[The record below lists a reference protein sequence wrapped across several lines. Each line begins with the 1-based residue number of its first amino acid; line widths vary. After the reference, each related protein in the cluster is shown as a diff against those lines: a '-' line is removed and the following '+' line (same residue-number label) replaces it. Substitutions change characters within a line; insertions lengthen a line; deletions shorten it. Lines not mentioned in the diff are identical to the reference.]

1 MKFQTVQFNLILAA
15 GGMLLQAGCALP
27 GPDPGSVKHPTQL
40 HFHLEVNRDGTDK
53 NHPVTVNRASP
64 FSVNVQRDAFLT
76 EYQIM
81 EAAVVDDSY
90 GGFFIRVQLN
100 KQGTW
105 LLEQF
110 TTANKGKRVA
120 LFCQF
125 DKNTRWLAAPVMDK
139 RIADG
144 KFSFTP
150 DASREEAD
158 RIVLGLNELGEQ
170 VKKDEQ

>member
-1 MKFQTVQFNLILAA
+1 MKFRTVQFNLILAA
-15 GGMLLQAGCALP
+15 GGGLLLAGCASG
-27 GPDPGSVKHPTQL
+27 GPRLASVKHPTTF

-53 NHPVTVNRASP
+53 NNPVTVNRSSP
-64 FSVNVQRDAFLT
+64 FQVNVLRDPFLIET
-76 EYQIM
+76 HIM
-81 EAAVVDDSY
+81 EAAVVDDSF

-105 LLEQF
+105 LLEQY

-120 LFCQF
+120 LFSIF
-125 DKNTRWLAAPVMDK
+125 EKTTRWLAAPVMDK

-150 DASREEAD
+150 DASREESD
-158 RIVLGLNELGEQ
+158 RIVLGLNELGKQ
-170 VKKDEQ
+170 VKKDEI